1 MNEHYVLTDDAIRSA
16 LTPAASVRAPMDLG
30 ASIRAAIETTP
41 QQRPSFAARLFAPV
55 ARPVRILALAAV
67 IALLALV
74 GVLIALGQRQPT
86 PLNLAVDAPM
96 FRGGPDR
103 TNVVLGP
110 GPSGQPTILW
120 DKGVGGPIANN
131 MPAIV
136 GGVVYVADRQRRR
149 LHVLPPT
156 AGDPGWAIEL
166 PNAINTSPAVAGGLV
181 IVAESDGTIVALD
194 QATGANRWTAHTTG
208 TVRSSPAIAD
218 GVVYLGDENGF
229 LYAFDLA
236 TGDPSWR
243 QPSSRA
249 GDITRSPAVAGGP
262 RIRRSRWRAAQRRRC
277 QDRHRGVADEPLGAG
292 QMPTPA
298 VRDGLVMATSGV
310 GLAGRPRT
318 RSSRLTRR
326 TAKCDRHMAV
336 AVGPG
341 PLCRRLRQGARARRV
356 AGRQRLRRERR
367 IGRGHVLPSA
377 GRSRPVARS
386 ARRARSPRAS
396 ATSRA
401 ATARSMPSTRRRA
414 RQLWK
419 VEVTGQP
426 GAIAVVGD
434 RVYVATDLGRVIAIG
449 NTP

>member
-1 MNEHYVLTDDAIRSA
+1 MNEHFVLTDDAIRSA

-30 ASIRAAIETTP
+30 ASIRAAIETTR

-55 ARPVRILALAAV
+55 ARPARILALAAV
-67 IALLALV
+67 ISLLALV
-74 GVLIALGQRQPT
+74 GVLIAFSQRQPT

-136 GGVVYVADRQRRR
+136 GGVVYAADGNGGVSVFR
-149 LHVLPPT
+149 
-156 AGDPGWAIEL
+156 AADGNPGWSKQL
-166 PNAINTSPAVAGGLV
+166 SNPVNTSPAVAGGLV
-181 IVAESDGTIVALD
+181 IVAESGGTIVALD
-194 QATGANRWTAHTTG
+194 QATGTDRWTAHTAG

-218 GVVYLGDENGF
+218 GVVYLGDEQGF

-236 TGDPSWR
+236 TGDPSWP
-243 QPSSRA
+243 QPFFA
-249 GDITRSPAVAGGP
+249 GGDITRSPAVAAGVVYVGAGGGLL
-262 RIRRSRWRAAQRRRC
+262 SAVDAKTGAEKWRT
-277 QDRHRGVADEPLGAG
+277 EPLGAG

-310 GLAGRPRT
+310 
-318 RSSRLTRR
+318 
-326 TAKCDRHMAV
+326 DQAV
-336 AVGPG
+336 APHTLFAIDAASGQVRSQWSAPDDQDLYVGAFDKGLVLVESLDGSVYAVNVELGGDVLTARWTFKTGG
-341 PLCRRLRQGARARRV
+341 PVG
-356 AGRQRLRRERR
+356 
-367 IGRGHVLPSA
+367 S
-377 GRSRPVARS
+377 
-386 ARRARSPRAS
+386 AS
-396 ATSRA
+396 AIA
-401 ATARSMPSTRRRA
+401 AGVAFIAGGDRTVYAADEKTGA
-414 RQLWK
+414 QLWK

-434 RVYVATDLGRVIAIG
+434 RVYLATDLGRVIAIG